1 MPIQQSIKLNPEDIA
16 LIKELS
22 PMRKFDLTS
31 PLFYEGQVPI
41 VAYLLVDGSIVL
53 FKKKKI
59 KNILKAGSLVGLNE
73 LLSNS
78 PSKLSAQVSADSIL
92 CFLDKSTM
100 LEYPELVSK
109 LKGLGK

>member
-1 MPIQQSIKLNPEDIA
+1 MIKLNPEEIA

-22 PMRKFDLTS
+22 PLRKFDLKS

-41 VAYLLVDGSIVL
+41 VAYLLIDGSIVL
-53 FKKKKI
+53 LKKKKI
-59 KNILKAGSLVGLNE
+59 KNILKAGSLIGLNE

-78 PSKLSAQVSADSIL
+78 PSKLTAQVSADSVL

-100 LEYPELVSK
+100 LEFPDLVSK
-109 LKGLGK
+109 LKEIKK